1 MELYNDL
8 IFSGKGLNDIIN
20 DDNIYTNQG
29 IIFKSINSNQDLSI
43 NADSNYLKFSVKPT
57 SIDINYNKSISF
69 NNILHISSNSNV
81 GIGLINP
88 QNTLDVAGTISCGD
102 ININNSIFDKDI
114 IKNIGF
120 STKDFDKG
128 ILNIFNGGTNTNNI
142 NEEQLL
148 FGKFE
153 QSPFLIWKN
162 DERRLGIETENPV
175 ETLDISGDM
184 NSLYYRINGND
195 IGNIFVKDFY
205 SSSNDCFKNCS
216 NITFYT
222 SADYTSMISY
232 NLTNIINS
240 RTIDWVKNNEKNHYI
255 QSKVGIGTDT
265 PSYKLDI
272 KGDINYTGELR
283 IKGYLNKVF
292 DGNYAY
298 LNNSPGYTWDISNAN
313 LYNLN
318 KGSVGIGTEIPKYT
332 LDVNG
337 SINYRSDI
345 RKNGNIINIFDG
357 NYKNL
362 IDTPTLSKFAYSGS
376 FYDLTELPYIFNG
389 IYSNLN
395 NKPLFF
401 PTNWDSN
408 YILNMPTYFNTNWDT
423 HVMNK
428 PEYFTTNWNK
438 YVKNKPKFF
447 DVDYNINIKNKPLYL
462 PADWNKTI
470 VNKPINYN
478 VDWDSN
484 IYNKPY
490 FSEFAYTGDFKN
502 LLNKPFIF
510 SGLYRELREK
520 PYFSKVAFTGNYNDL
535 LNRPNLFSGEY
546 NELLDTPIYFKSDYN
561 LNIINKPDFPTIAF
575 SGLFKDIVGVSS
587 IKNWGENGTHIYS
600 CNLSN
605 IGIGITNPSFKLD
618 IKGMINLNDGLIF
631 NNINNFEKNNPWGV
645 YFAEDFDGSL
655 LRDSSGNERHATTST
670 GNITKTSG
678 AGAGAL
684 GNINYLTGGTSS
696 VVNWPTGS
704 IPVNFTILS
713 LTRYTGGSRKRILT
727 SDFSG
732 GNFLH
737 GHWGYDFNT
746 NEYRGR
752 GCVYYEGWKSRY
764 SSPILGNL
772 DDWLCCI
779 GKNSETTPNNILF
792 DGVPSGTENGGVG
805 GYKLCINDI
814 GENSD
819 WAFGCVIIW
828 DYHLTDEDCL
838 FYNNIIQNYLNL
850 GGSIKKFFKDNGIII
865 NNNCYFKNSNNF
877 NFLTTS
883 NDLYITS
890 NWIVDI
896 NSNLYNLNKG
906 SVGINNI
913 NPSTSYKL
921 DVNGIINTSSNLLL
935 TGGFYWSSFN
945 TEIICPSLPINDL
958 VIKTKSDKKLILTN
972 GNNNEVLFL
981 NSGNIGIGTTN
992 PSSIIHLHNI
1002 SNQEVKLSLSSV
1014 FSIAK
1019 NTDNDG
1025 IIWNS
1030 NKGISF
1036 GTNKIERL
1044 SLINIEKRDPWGIYF
1059 AGNYSN
1065 NTLYDLSGNGRHAIT
1080 TGDITSN
1087 NSSDVFGARGIIKS
1101 ISGGISSTISWPTG
1115 SIPENFTILSLT
1127 RYTNTN
1133 NNTNRGRIL
1142 QGQIRNFLHG
1152 HHNNR
1157 RGLCHYDGWKTIEKS
1172 IGNINDWLCCIGRNG
1187 GTTPKNIIVDYSE
1200 IGYEIG
1206 GYGNDD
1212 LRINLGAH
1220 PDEKSDWALSY
1231 VVIWNRHLTDDEM
1244 FSNNLLLINYLL
1256 TGSEPSFISENRG
1269 SKIEINNNSI
1279 NLNNAFNQKVEII
1292 LTDSSSSTLG
1302 FSIYKSIN
1310 NDGNLFNNKNNNLIF
1325 GTNNTEKLRITNS
1338 GNIGIGTTIPSSAIH
1353 LHNISNQEVKLSLS
1367 SVFSIAKNAINDGV
1381 IWNSNKGI
1389 YFGTNN
1395 IERLSLNN
1403 IEKKDPWG
1411 IYFAGNYS
1419 NNTLYDLS
1427 GNGRHAITTGA
1438 ITSNNSSDVFGA
1450 KSIIKSISGGISST
1464 ITWTAGSIPENFTI
1478 LSLTRYTGGNRG
1490 RILQSSDENWIHGH
1504 HGGNRGVCYY
1514 NGWKTTYPLTETLDN
1529 WLCCIGKNSSTT
1541 PYNIFVD
1548 GKAVGKYSG
1557 GDGNKTLVIKNT
1569 GEISDWALSYVIIWN
1584 RHLTDDEM
1592 FSNSKL
1598 ITNYLSSGTE
1608 PSFISANGGSKIE
1621 INNNSINLHNLLNQK
1636 VEINLTDSS
1645 STLGFSIY
1653 KSSNNDGNLF
1663 NNKNNNLIF
1672 GTNNTE
1678 KLRITNYGNVG
1689 IGITIPS
1696 SAIHLHNI
1704 LSNQE
1709 VKLSLSSVFSIAKN
1723 AINDGIIWNSNKGI
1737 SFGTNN
1743 IERLSLNNI
1752 EKREPVG
1759 IYFAGNYSNNTLY
1772 DLSGYGKHA
1781 ITTGDITL
1789 KDDIGNGASSTIRSI
1804 SGGISSTIT
1813 WPAGSIPN
1821 NFTILSL
1828 TRYTGASKGRILHD
1842 NGGWIHGHH
1851 GGFRGVCY
1859 YNGWKTIQESIG
1871 TLENWLCCIG
1881 KNSSTTPNNILI
1893 DGRSKGN
1900 LSGGDGNKTLVI
1912 NIGGETSDWALSWII
1927 IWNRHLTDD
1936 EMFSNSSLLTNYLS
1950 GTWPSFVSPNRGCKI
1965 EINNNSINLHN
1976 ISSNQKVEINL
1987 TDSSS
1992 TLGFSIY
1999 KSSNNDGNLFNVAN
2013 SNLIFGTNNIERL
2026 RITNSGNVGIGTT
2039 NPTNILDVNG
2049 TIQGNFRG
2057 NGANLNNLDFIKF
2070 TNGLLPVA
2078 NGGTGLSNISNNFL
2092 LIGNGTTAITQIS
2105 NLIWINDNLGV
2116 NNTNPQHKLDVNGT
2130 ISCVNFIGSGSNISN
2145 LDLTKFSS
2153 GLLSINCGGLGT
2165 STLIS
2170 NQILI
2175 GNGTG
2180 AITQTTN
2187 LFWNNRL
2194 GIKNSAPTCALDVS
2208 GDIKATSFY
2217 GNGSNLT
2224 NLNPNNINI
2233 TIPVNRGGTGQL
2245 TLTSNYILIGNGTNS
2260 ITQSINLFWNNT
2272 SSNLGINRSNPE
2284 YNLDIDGILKSS
2296 SNISTINGSNITNL
2310 NVSNISSGTLP
2321 VASGGIGTSTLI
2333 SNQILIGNGTGAITQ
2348 TTNLTWDNTNNRL
2361 GINKSVPTTTLD
2373 IVGNINFTGNLR
2385 QNGEIY
2391 SGVGKRF
2398 YWTSSPSFFS
2408 TTELTYRNS
2417 GSVGIGTH
2425 IIDKT
2430 YLLHVNGN
2438 IKCSKL
2444 ITSINKYNIT
2454 SDNHG
2459 VFSPNVLII
2468 NNRYTSE
2475 SSKILFNLDTKI
2487 DLNDNNI
2494 QFETKLLSDISS
2506 NGFYFNNGNVGIS
2519 TNSSRYRLSVYN
2531 ANISFNKNLSY
2542 HLFDINN
2549 LIKLDFNVNAT
2560 GSYNIIDNSE
2570 NKVINF
2576 NLGGGT
2582 IQFNTDLIANVLL
2595 YGGGGSG
2602 GGINDGQNRKSSIN
2616 NYYYS
2621 AGGGGGGGVG
2631 FGTIKFKKDTIYNIN
2646 VGSGGDSVYLGNG
2659 NNGGDTSIIGD
2670 DINEIAYG
2678 GGGGSRP
2685 IIAERRYIETTII
2698 TSTQTISFPT
2708 DRICEVLLVGGGG
2721 GGGRFYSTS
2730 GSGGGGGGG
2739 VGVGTIKF
2747 KKNINYTITI
2757 GLGGDY
2763 VTNVN
2768 SIGRNGQNTSIFG
2781 TDINEIAYGGGGGG
2795 GGAGGGGSGGS
2806 GGSGGGGKGGAT
2818 NNGGIAN
2825 KGLSSSSS
2833 ISLSTITYF
2842 GSSGGNVV
2850 SGASGGGGGGGA
2862 NNSGEN
2868 NYNGNGGNG
2877 GNGYL
2882 YNGNYYGGGGGGG
2895 RYWDEINPTIGGKG
2909 GLGGGGSG
2917 GTLNIAN
2924 YLPKNGTDNT
2934 GGGGGGDAGGWGAGK
2949 GGSGIVII
2957 RYFDLGGWTNGTNS
2971 VWITGNEGEWV
2982 TGGNGGIANKGLSSS
2997 LVSSLSS
3004 ITYYG
3009 NNNGG
3014 PSSSYGTIG
3023 GSGGG
3028 AGGGGTNMNGGTGI
3042 IIEDVN
3048 YGSGGGG
3055 ASGHVS
3061 NTTQRATNFGRG
3073 GQNNLY
3079 WGDGESG
3086 MLALNVNSIHS
3097 AFRGWSGGG
3106 GGGGGSFGFSG
3117 RGGDGG
3123 VIIKIDYKKQIP
3135 QIKYY
3140 ENTNISNISAE
3151 FRNTIQVK
3159 GDIVASSDNRIKK
3172 DIFDIN
3178 SKNALDLISRIN
3190 PKSFNY
3196 IDNIDKGFKNNYG
3209 FIAQDII
3216 KNIPDA
3222 VRFTKDIIPN
3232 IMKKYRINNDII
3244 ETNEDLTSKLYIND
3258 NIEIIDKDNN
3268 RNKYKILDISSNYI
3282 KIDKS
3287 IEDNYGFIYGKEVE
3301 DFHILDKKIIFTLNV
3316 SATQELNK
3324 RIKKQQRKLLK
3335 QEMKLIKQEKIIKEQ
3350 ELKFEEQEKQLKYL
3364 FINYY

>member
-255 QSKVGIGTDT
+255 QSKVGIGTDI

-484 IYNKPY
+484 IYNKPD

-684 GNINYLTGGTSS
+684 GNINYLTGGISS

-805 GYKLCINDI
+805 GFKLCINDI

-890 NWIVDI
+890 NWIVDS

-981 NSGNIGIGTTN
+981 NSRNIGIGTTN

-1080 TGDITSN
+1080 TGTIISN

-1279 NLNNAFNQKVEII
+1279 NLNNAFNQKVEIN

-1325 GTNNTEKLRITNS
+1325 GTNNTEKLRITNY
-1338 GNIGIGTTIPSSAIH
+1338 GNVGIGITIPSSAIH
-1353 LHNISNQEVKLSLS
+1353 LHNILSNQEVKLSLS
-1367 SVFSIAKNAINDGV
+1367 SVFSIAKNAINDGI

-1389 YFGTNN
+1389 SFGTNN

-1403 IEKKDPWG
+1403 IEKREPVG

-1438 ITSNNSSDVFGA
+1438 ITSNLSNGNGA
-1450 KSIIKSISGGISST
+1450 TSNIRSISGGTSAT
-1464 ITWTAGSIPENFTI
+1464 ITWPAGSIPNNFTI

-1772 DLSGYGKHA
+1772 DLSGNGRHA
-1781 ITTGDITL
+1781 ITTGAITSNL
-1789 KDDIGNGASSTIRSI
+1789 SNGNGATSNIRSI
-1804 SGGISSTIT
+1804 SGGTSATIT

-2057 NGANLNNLDFIKF
+2057 NGANLNNLDFVKF

-2130 ISCVNFIGSGSNISN
+2130 INANFLRGSGSNISN

-2272 SSNLGINRSNPE
+2272 SSNLGINKSNPE

-2444 ITSINKYNIT
+2444 ITSINKYGIT

-2468 NNRYTSE
+2468 NNRYISE

-2531 ANISFNKNLSY
+2531 ANTSFNKNLSY
-2542 HLFDINN
+2542 YNVDISSKTNINIYYNIYYSPTIINN
-2549 LIKLDFNVNAT
+2549 STYYSAYYKNN
-2560 GSYNIIDNSE
+2560 
-2570 NKVINF
+2570 
-2576 NLGGGT
+2576 GT
-2582 IQFNTDLIANVLL
+2582 IRFDYDVIADVLL

-2602 GGINDGQNRKSSIN
+2602 GGVNDSLNIKNPINGF
-2616 NYYYS
+2616 YYA

-2646 VGSGGDSVYLGNG
+2646 IGNG
-2659 NNGGDTSIIGD
+2659 GNNVSRGMGEKGGDTSIIGD

-2678 GGGGSRP
+2678 GGGGAIGILYEKIYLETL
-2685 IIAERRYIETTII
+2685 IINSSQKI
-2698 TSTQTISFPT
+2698 TFSTN
-2708 DRICEVLLVGGGG
+2708 RVCEVLIVGGGG
-2721 GGGRFYSTS
+2721 GGGYNS
-2730 GSGGGGGGG
+2730 GLEGGGGGGAGG
-2739 VGVGTIKF
+2739 VGFGTIKF
-2747 KKNINYTITI
+2747 KKNTEYTIII
-2757 GLGGDY
+2757 GNGGNGATQHGNG
-2763 VTNVN
+2763 TN
-2768 SIGRNGQNTSIFG
+2768 GENTSIFG
-2781 TDINEIAYGGGGGG
+2781 NDEINEIAYGGGGGG
-2795 GGAGGGGSGGS
+2795 GGREGNNGGCGGGGSGNGGNKNGGEATRGISFSTSSANVNYFGREGGLGRQNQGGGGGGSGGIYGINS
-2806 GGSGGGGKGGAT
+2806 TTGYGGDGGRGYQY
-2818 NNGGIAN
+2818 NYP
-2825 KGLSSSSS
+2825 GL
-2833 ISLSTITYF
+2833 INFY
-2842 GSSGGNVV
+2842 
-2850 SGASGGGGGGGA
+2850 AGGGGGGA
-2862 NNSGEN
+2862 TQNISDKKGSGGFYGGGGDGGDSTNNNTATNGIN
-2868 NYNGNGGNG
+2868 NK
-2877 GNGYL
+2877 
-2882 YNGNYYGGGGGGG
+2882 GGGGGGG
-2895 RYWDEINPTIGGKG
+2895 RANN
-2909 GLGGGGSG
+2909 SG
-2917 GTLNIAN
+2917 GN
-2924 YLPKNGTDNT
+2924 
-2934 GGGGGGDAGGWGAGK
+2934 
-2949 GGSGIVII
+2949 GGSGIVILRHFLI
-2957 RYFDLGGWTNGTNS
+2957 GG
-2971 VWITGNEGEWV
+2971 ED
-2982 TGGNGGIANKGLSSS
+2982 GGSGGGDGGISTKGLSSS
-2997 LVSSLSS
+2997 G
-3004 ITYYG
+3004 INANIIYYG
-3009 NNNGG
+3009 NNGG
-3014 PSSSYGTIG
+3014 LISES
-3023 GSGGG
+3023 GSI
-3028 AGGGGTNMNGGTGI
+3028 GGGG
-3042 IIEDVN
+3042 
-3048 YGSGGGG
+3048 GGGG
-3055 ASGHVS
+3055 GNSLNANGGSSYISYLLDTPINICGGGGGSSGKYS
-3061 NTTQRATNFGRG
+3061 NSTQIAVGYGIG
-3073 GQNNLY
+3073 GNNSGGNGSY
-3079 WGDGESG
+3079 GMTINGFDGY
-3086 MLALNVNSIHS
+3086 N
-3097 AFRGWSGGG
+3097 GGG
-3106 GGGGGSFGFSG
+3106 GGGGGSFTSSG

-3123 VIIKIDYKKQIP
+3123 VIIKIDYTKQEKKIT
-3135 QIKYY
+3135 YY

-3159 GDIVASSDNRIKK
+3159 GDIVGSSDNRIKK